1 MRALTA
7 TALAASFFLSP
18 LFRPAPQREVVLAFR
33 NVDVFDGSRMIRR
46 TSVLVRGGM
55 IRAVGPKV
63 KIPPSAQVIDGEGK
77 TLLPGFFDAHTHLGE
92 TQGEQFLK
100 DALDFGVT
108 TELEMW
114 GSRPSLAL
122 RKVAGGDTETADLR
136 TAGVGVTVPKGHP
149 TQMGGSSFPTLSPGD
164 DVQAFV
170 DARIAEGSDY
180 IKIMYE
186 HAFPTVTKQQ
196 IEDVVAAAHRRNRL
210 VVIHISNQSD
220 ARDAIEAGVD
230 GLAHIFA
237 DSLPAQGFAEFA
249 AQHHVFVI
257 ATLATLESITFAG
270 AKPWWQ
276 DAPHLTPFITPSM
289 RRSLELK
296 FPPGFGAKLKLTNA
310 EAAIGALH
318 RVGVP
323 ILAGTDVP
331 APGTAHGLSVH
342 RELELLV
349 RSGLTPVEALTSA
362 TFEPARAFGF
372 YDRGRIAEGLRADL
386 VLVNGDPTV
395 DITATRDIVGVWKLG
410 VRDQRPSK

>member
-1 MRALTA
+1 
-7 TALAASFFLSP
+7 
-18 LFRPAPQREVVLAFR
+18 
-33 NVDVFDGSRMIRR
+33 
-46 TSVLVRGGM
+46 M
-55 IRAVGPKV
+55 IRAVGPNV
-63 KIPPSAQVIDGEGK
+63 EVPPSAEVIDGEGK

-114 GSRPSLAL
+114 GSRHSLAL
-122 RKVAGGDTETADLR
+122 RKVAGGDTEMADLR
-136 TAGVGVTVPKGHP
+136 LAGIGITVPKGHP

-237 DSLPAQGFAEFA
+237 DSLPEQGFAEFA

-257 ATLATLESITFAG
+257 ATLATLESITFAL
-270 AKPWWQ
+270 
-276 DAPHLTPFITPSM
+276 AP
-289 RRSLELK
+289 
-296 FPPGFGAKLKLTNA
+296 N
-310 EAAIGALH
+310 
-318 RVGVP
+318 
-323 ILAGTDVP
+323 
-331 APGTAHGLSVH
+331 HG
-342 RELELLV
+342 
-349 RSGLTPVEALTSA
+349 
-362 TFEPARAFGF
+362 
-372 YDRGRIAEGLRADL
+372 GRTHHI
-386 VLVNGDPTV
+386 
-395 DITATRDIVGVWKLG
+395 
-410 VRDQRPSK
+410 

>member
-1 MRALTA
+1 
-7 TALAASFFLSP
+7 
-18 LFRPAPQREVVLAFR
+18 
-33 NVDVFDGSRMIRR
+33 MIRR

-55 IRAVGPKV
+55 IRAVGPNV
-63 KIPPSAQVIDGEGK
+63 EVPPSAEVIDGEGK

-114 GSRPSLAL
+114 GSRHSLAL
-122 RKVAGGDTETADLR
+122 RKVAGGDTEMADLR
-136 TAGVGVTVPKGHP
+136 LAGIGITVPKGHP

-237 DSLPAQGFAEFA
+237 DSLPEQGFAEFA

-257 ATLATLESITFAG
+257 ATLATLESITFAL
-270 AKPWWQ
+270 
-276 DAPHLTPFITPSM
+276 AP
-289 RRSLELK
+289 
-296 FPPGFGAKLKLTNA
+296 N
-310 EAAIGALH
+310 
-318 RVGVP
+318 
-323 ILAGTDVP
+323 
-331 APGTAHGLSVH
+331 HG
-342 RELELLV
+342 
-349 RSGLTPVEALTSA
+349 
-362 TFEPARAFGF
+362 
-372 YDRGRIAEGLRADL
+372 GRTHHI
-386 VLVNGDPTV
+386 
-395 DITATRDIVGVWKLG
+395 
-410 VRDQRPSK
+410 